1 MLFQCLPGF
10 ISRVYFK
17 NLFQGV
23 VILVYDGEEI
33 GEVLINPLSRI
44 LGEVGR
50 SIAETQRALDLNS
63 IKTQIEIDDEK
74 SLSEYDI
81 QAAWYHIPEVDLEL
95 KMSLTVRFEEERD
108 SKGRVR
114 GYRPVLNASPLN
126 ASYNSLYSY
135 DVQGSS
141 CIKAKIVSIPA
152 SSKLREK

>member
-1 MLFQCLPGF
+1 M
-10 ISRVYFK
+10 V
-17 NLFQGV
+17 NN
-23 VILVYDGEEI
+23 GEEI
-33 GEVLINPLSRI
+33 REVLITPLSRL

-50 SIAETQRALDLNS
+50 SVAETQQALDRNS
-63 IKTQIEIDDEK
+63 IKTQIEIDEEK
-74 SLSEYDI
+74 ALSGYDI

-95 KMSLTVRFEEERD
+95 KMSLTVKLEEERD
-108 SKGRVR
+108 SKNRVR

-152 SSKLREK
+152 SSKVREG